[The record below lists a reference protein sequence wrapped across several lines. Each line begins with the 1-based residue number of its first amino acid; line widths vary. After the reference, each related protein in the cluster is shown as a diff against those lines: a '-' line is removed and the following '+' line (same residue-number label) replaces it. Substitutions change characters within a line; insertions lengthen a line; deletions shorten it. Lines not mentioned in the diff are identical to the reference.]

1 MNQILTVT
9 LKRILLFKLAALF
22 LCVCGCQEMWVVQEG
37 TSSTITG
44 ACWLPKF
51 TEQVMTFTN

>member
-9 LKRILLFKLAALF
+9 LKRTLLFKLAALF
-22 LCVCGCQEMWVVQEG
+22 FCGCQEMWVVQGG

>member
-22 LCVCGCQEMWVVQEG
+22 FCGCQEMWVVQGG